1 MTEMVRM
8 GVFLL
13 WGRSGTPYD
22 VVRWELK
29 GVAPI
34 DFDRTKCSEKKHF
47 SNTIV
52 QWKENSFVQTCHYMC
67 SWILFWDKPQ
77 IRKRWWISEQLWKV
91 RCERTFLLTNSWW
104 IRLNIYRST
113 GLQVKSHEAISHH
126 ISSNWQEASLLIF
139 WKSLLST
146 KQAAQDRHYSHLLTC
161 SHTYCT
167 LRHTYR
173 PIHYPR
179 PQARWRARPGR
190 WATPLYAICPT
201 SLAFLGV
208 LALVK
213 NILSYH
219 LVAGCS
225 FTRVGL
231 HWRLL
236 FTTCPLFAEMLPDVL
251 YFSKGPC
258 ARNVCAVK
266 HSFILVV
273 IKGNIYFLCA

>member
-1 MTEMVRM
+1 M
-8 GVFLL
+8 
-13 WGRSGTPYD
+13 
-22 VVRWELK
+22 
-29 GVAPI
+29 
-34 DFDRTKCSEKKHF
+34 
-47 SNTIV
+47 
-52 QWKENSFVQTCHYMC
+52 
-67 SWILFWDKPQ
+67 
-77 IRKRWWISEQLWKV
+77 
-91 RCERTFLLTNSWW
+91 
-104 IRLNIYRST
+104 RLNIYRST

-231 HWRLL
+231 HWRVTFYYLSFICWNAPRCAVL
-236 FTTCPLFAEMLPDVL
+236 F
-251 YFSKGPC
+251 KGPLRQKC
-258 ARNVCAVK
+258 VRCK
-266 HSFILVV
+266 T
-273 IKGNIYFLCA
+273 